1 MYEIILRKYSAG
13 FLLKSAPEDL
23 LFLWRAF
30 VDWRNRPLLI
40 NARNQCSVSRKKVLD
55 AFTRRK
61 PGDDR
66 SACRSDESAVYP
78 AALVEAGRVD
88 PCVRGDGCFV
98 EVIVSDCCIT
108 HDLDRI
114 AVVELADLVRCI
126 VAGIGA
132 EGKPSGIQ
140 AMDGSPGTFI
150 QADLTSM
157 PPVTCAR
164 SSLLIFLFSFIM
176 ILISFLF

>member
-30 VDWRNRPLLI
+30 VGWRNRPPLLL

-55 AFTRRK
+55 VCTRRK
-61 PGDDR
+61 SGDDR

-88 PCVRGDGCFV
+88 PCVRGDGRFV
-98 EVIVSDCCIT
+98 EVIVSDGRIT

-114 AVVELADLVRCI
+114 TAVELADLVRCI

-132 EGKPSGIQ
+132 EGKSSGLQ
-140 AMDGSPGTFI
+140 TMDCSPGTFM
-150 QADLTSM
+150 SS
-157 PPVTCAR
+157 AR
-164 SSLLIFLFSFIM
+164 SRSSRPASVNR
-176 ILISFLF
+176 IL